1 MALEETNTV
10 DYIEM
15 SLMDN
20 KVLIVTI
27 FDDYYDYKNVDRSEE
42 EHLYLLENKINS
54 CCAYIIS
61 KQYKEKYPNKT
72 FEKFIVQ
79 IKFTY
84 KISNGCYNLLIEAKK
99 ALKKYNIDII
109 ARYFKYRRKYFFEK

>member
-27 FDDYYDYKNVDRSEE
+27 FDDYYDYKNVDRSEDTQ
-42 EHLYLLENKINS
+42 LQK
-54 CCAYIIS
+54 A
-61 KQYKEKYPNKT
+61 
-72 FEKFIVQ
+72 
-79 IKFTY
+79 
-84 KISNGCYNLLIEAKK
+84 IEM
-99 ALKKYNIDII
+99 LT
-109 ARYFKYRRKYFFEK
+109 E